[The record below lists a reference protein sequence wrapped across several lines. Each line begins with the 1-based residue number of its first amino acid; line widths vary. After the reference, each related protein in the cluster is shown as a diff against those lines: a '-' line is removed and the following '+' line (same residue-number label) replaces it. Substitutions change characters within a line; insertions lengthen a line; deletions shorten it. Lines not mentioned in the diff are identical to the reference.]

1 MQGTLRDFRVA
12 EILQLVA
19 VQQKTGLL
27 RVQNAANTLT
37 FYFEHGK
44 LVSCRDRRRAVADP
58 LLDFLRRTGWIDPN
72 TARQIEADAQ
82 SERIDLADLLLQ
94 RQLVTEEELE
104 QILDDLAQDLITSS
118 YTWSDG
124 SYLFIAG
131 DEALLGLKHRMS
143 RNIEGLLMEAARRAD
158 EWPRLLEKIPG
169 PETIV
174 GDLKDV
180 PSGLD
185 ETTRRL
191 LERLQQPISMH
202 ELASTARIPEFEV
215 YETVAQAIENDMA
228 RVLEIPRRPAAPAA
242 FPLAADAPR
251 TATPPPPGFPERRR
265 IPALPRS
272 PLGARAQSVVQW
284 LVAVVISV
292 TCLGASA
299 RQLQQRLAPT
309 IPSVVEIDAAR
320 ARLERDLEV
329 HRAVFGHYPTRLDDL
344 VEADLTSPRTLERAA
359 VASFSCNARG
369 DRYALRYDRRD
380 PS

>member
-27 RVQNAANTLT
+27 RVQNNSNTLT

-58 LLDFLRRTGWIDPN
+58 LLDYLRRTGWLDPN
-72 TARQIEADAQ
+72 TARQLEAEVQA
-82 SERIDLADLLLQ
+82 ERVDLADLLLS
-94 RQLVTEEELE
+94 RQIVAQEELD

-174 GDLKDV
+174 GDLGEI
-180 PSGLD
+180 PAGLD
-185 ETTRRL
+185 DGTRRL

-202 ELASTARIPEFEV
+202 ELATTARIPEFEV
-215 YETVAQAIENDMA
+215 YETVAQAIENNMA
-228 RVLEIPRRPAAPAA
+228 RVLETPRRPAPPTA

-251 TATPPPPGFPERRR
+251 PTPPPPAGMPERRIGSR
-265 IPALPRS
+265 RA
-272 PLGARAQSVVQW
+272 PLGDRAQRVMLWLAAVLLAMLCVV
-284 LVAVVISV
+284 
-292 TCLGASA
+292 GSA
-299 RQLQQRLAPT
+299 RHLAQRLATAP
-309 IPSVVEIDAAR
+309 PSALQVDAAR
-320 ARLERDLEV
+320 ARLERDLEI
-329 HRAVFGHYPTRLDDL
+329 HRAVFGTYPETLAAL
-344 VEADLTSPRTLERAA
+344 VDADLTPARTLHRAG
-359 VASFSCNARG
+359 VATFSRNARG
-369 DRYALRYDRRD
+369 NRYALRYQQRD